1 MRDFMHV
8 VSMFRFLIVYRHISM
23 MNLYK
28 VIKLSIEDVPY
39 ARFLD

>member
-1 MRDFMHV
+1 MRHFMHV
-8 VSMFRFLIVYRHISM
+8 VSMFKFLIVYRRISM

-28 VIKLSIEDVPY
+28 ELKLSMEDVPY